1 MSFAATAWGLSPGHV
16 PRGRRVRCRR
26 VSLDAWILALHLL
39 AAFAFVAAV
48 AGYWG
53 MIAAGWNASLPREV
67 LAIFRLNPF
76 FQVLVGLG
84 AAGTIV
90 FGLWLAISL
99 DAYHPWDGW
108 VIAAIVLWLIAGA
121 AGGRAGPE
129 YERAR
134 SRAEQL
140 AAQGP
145 DAASDELT
153 ALIRTRQGLVMH
165 SVTTL
170 AALLLLIDMIWK
182 PGA

>member
-1 MSFAATAWGLSPGHV
+1 
-16 PRGRRVRCRR
+16 
-26 VSLDAWILALHLL
+26 VSLDDWILALHLL
-39 AAFAFVAAV
+39 AAFAFVAAI
-48 AGYWG
+48 AGFWG
-53 MIAAGWNASLPREV
+53 MIAAGWNARLPREV

-76 FQVLVGLG
+76 LQVLVGVG
-84 AAGTIV
+84 AAGTLV

-99 DAYHPWDGW
+99 DAYQPWDGW

-140 AAQGP
+140 AAQGRD
-145 DAASDELT
+145 DANDELT
-153 ALIRTRQGLVMH
+153 VLIRTRQGLVMH
-165 SVTTL
+165 SLATL
-170 AALLLLIDMIWK
+170 AALLLLADMIWK

>member
-1 MSFAATAWGLSPGHV
+1 MSFAATAWGLSPGHVRDGRGQWIVAGPMSIAATAWGLSPGHV
-16 PRGRRVRCRR
+16 PRGRGVRCRR

-53 MIAAGWNASLPREV
+53 MIAAGWNARLPREV
-67 LAIFRLNPF
+67 LAI
-76 FQVLVGLG
+76 
-84 AAGTIV
+84 
-90 FGLWLAISL
+90 SL
-99 DAYHPWDGW
+99 DAYQPWDGW
-108 VIAAIVLWLIAGA
+108 VIAAIVLWLVAGA

-134 SRAEQL
+134 SRAEEL
-140 AAQGP
+140 AAEGP

>member
-1 MSFAATAWGLSPGHV
+1 MSFAATAWGLSPGYV

-26 VSLDAWILALHLL
+26 LSLDAWILALHLL

-99 DAYHPWDGW
+99 DAYQLWDGW
-108 VIAAIVLWLIAGA
+108 VIAALVLWAIGGFVGQQSGQGYQ
-121 AGGRAGPE
+121 AGGELAEKLAAEGTTSSPE
-129 YERAR
+129 LAEIFGT
-134 SRAEQL
+134 SRAFWFHI
-140 AAQGP
+140 ATGVVVV
-145 DAASDELT
+145 
-153 ALIRTRQGLVMH
+153 LILV
-165 SVTTL
+165 
-170 AALLLLIDMIWK
+170 DMIWK